1 MQITWTPA
9 ALFDLA
15 AARQYIAA
23 DNARAADR
31 QVSRAL
37 AAVDNLRLLP
47 KLGRPGRRVGTRE
60 LLIGR
65 TPYIV
70 AYRLSGGTIEIL
82 RLLHERQQWTAR
94 F

>member
-1 MQITWTPA
+1 MAI
-9 ALFDLA
+9 
-15 AARQYIAA
+15 
-23 DNARAADR
+23 
-31 QVSRAL
+31 
-37 AAVDNLRLLP
+37 DNLRLFP
-47 KLGRPGRRVGTRE
+47 ELGRPGRRVGTRE